1 MREYVDKESAYIHN
15 ISWKLSHSGYSQV
28 AGRALQN
35 FYLVWMTKQ
44 ADGIKKSIESALEN
58 VPSTPKQIFKAEFR
72 PGSDVFTFEI

>member
-1 MREYVDKESAYIHN
+1 MREYVDKESAYIYN
-15 ISWKLSHSGYSQV
+15 ISWTLSQ
-28 AGRALQN
+28 AGRALQT